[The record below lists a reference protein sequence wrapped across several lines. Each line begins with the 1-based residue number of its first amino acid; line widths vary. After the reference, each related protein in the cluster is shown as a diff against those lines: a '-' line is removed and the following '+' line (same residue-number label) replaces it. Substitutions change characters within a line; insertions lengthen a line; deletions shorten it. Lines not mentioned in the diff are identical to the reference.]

1 MNEGIRER
9 RVGRAESLYKKFA
22 RNPCMVERA
31 VFQYECDFPL
41 QVPLN
46 NRNNRVYYKGKK
58 KDVPEKNLFHTS
70 DCQSIKVM
78 VSASF
83 TWHGVTKPIF
93 VNQNGLKVNAK
104 RYRDHLE
111 KELFPAIRKT

>member
-1 MNEGIRER
+1 MVKSKGIKQFKRLKAPFMNEGIRKR

-46 NRNNRVYYKGKK
+46 NQNNQMYYKGKK

-70 DCQSIKVM
+70 DRQSIKLM
-78 VSASF
+78 ISAS
-83 TWHGVTKPIF
+83 HGMV
-93 VNQNGLKVNAK
+93 
-104 RYRDHLE
+104 
-111 KELFPAIRKT
+111 